1 MINAQWPAADRLATL
16 RATPEL
22 AGWPEPSLEAILWHF
37 DEVTLP
43 AGRLIA
49 AEGGPC
55 HEFLVVLEGRLAAR
69 SRSGEKYVLRPG
81 DSAGWQAM
89 WERGTNEASLT
100 VESDARLLVM
110 GHAQFRA
117 LKAEAGAQAA

>member
-1 MINAQWPAADRLATL
+1 MIKAPWPDADRLATL

-22 AGWPEPSLEAILWHF
+22 AGWSDRSLHALLPQF

-49 AEGGPC
+49 VEGRPC
-55 HEFLVVLEGRLAAR
+55 TQFVVVLEGALSAR
-69 SRSGEKYVLRPG
+69 TRSGSSRLLRG
-81 DSAGWQAM
+81 GAGLGWRAM
-89 WERGTNEASLT
+89 WERGTNEAT
-100 VESDARLLVM
+100 VVVESTARLLVM

-117 LKAEAGAQAA
+117 VKAEAGDQAA

>member
-1 MINAQWPAADRLATL
+1 VINAQWPAADRLATL

-22 AGWPEPSLEAILWHF
+22 AGWPERSLQAILWQF

-49 AEGGPC
+49 AEGRPC
-55 HEFLVVLEGRLAAR
+55 NEYVVVLEGRLAAR
-69 SRSGEKYVLRPG
+69 SGSGDRRPLRAG
-81 DSAGWQAM
+81 DSFGWRAM
-89 WERGTNEASLT
+89 WERGTNEACLT

-117 LKAEAGAQAA
+117 LKAEAGGRAA

>member
-1 MINAQWPAADRLATL
+1 VINTQWPAADRLATL

-22 AGWPEPSLEAILWHF
+22 AGWPERSLRAILWQF

-49 AEGGPC
+49 VEGRPC
-55 HEFLVVLEGRLAAR
+55 HEFLVVLEGRLAAD
-69 SRSGEKYVLRPG
+69 SGSGEKHVLRAG
-81 DSAGWQAM
+81 DSAGWRAM
-89 WERGTNEASLT
+89 WEHGLNEASLA
-100 VESDARLLVM
+100 VESEARLLVM

-117 LKAEAGAQAA
+117 LKAEAGGRAA